1 MKEKNKK
8 TKKEKQKMITNFIS
22 VGTQQLL
29 IELFN
34 DKDNKEVLHDLSKLS
49 EAEQCAIRE
58 LLDESG
64 C

>member
-1 MKEKNKK
+1 
-8 TKKEKQKMITNFIS
+8 MITNFIS

-34 DKDNKEVLHDLSKLS
+34 DKDNEEALHDLSKLS